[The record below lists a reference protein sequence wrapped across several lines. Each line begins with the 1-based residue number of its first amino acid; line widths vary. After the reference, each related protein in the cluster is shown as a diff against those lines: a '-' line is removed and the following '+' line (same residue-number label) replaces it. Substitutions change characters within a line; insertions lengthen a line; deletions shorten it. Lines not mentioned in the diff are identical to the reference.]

1 MEGANE
7 LKKFF
12 VLAFIVVLSIAAFS
26 VTNITVWFSWEGQK
40 EFQSLVNE
48 FNASQ
53 SNYHVNFVYIP
64 NMTQKLQISLS
75 AGTTLPD
82 IALVRNDIIGELA
95 NAKAITPVGTV
106 DALPAFTK
114 SFDLNGKLYA
124 YPYYADLQVV
134 YLNKKIY
141 NGQIPNYNWTIS
153 DFENIAFKVKSEG
166 YVGVVFNSFSSYF
179 FNSFYAAFNN
189 GIPIKNGIP
198 MVNNTGTMKAF
209 EFYNQIFN
217 TNKIAV
223 SYNGQSAMVTS
234 FKSGK
239 AGMLIQ
245 GSYLIPDFL
254 NSNLDFAVL
263 PYPNFDD
270 GTPIQPTFDAKGFVI
285 FKDNVAVKTFID
297 YITSEKNEEYFCT
310 PTYKL
315 PANINAMHYLE
326 KSNEFFKVMDVSAQ
340 KSLVLPTTT
349 IFNVA
354 YSNAISTAL
363 NLYINDHASLTQ
375 VLERAQN
382 YINSQAK

>member
-1 MEGANE
+1 M
-7 LKKFF
+7 KKF
-12 VLAFIVVLSIAAFS
+12 LALTVFIAVLSIAAFS

-40 EFQSLVNE
+40 EFDSLVNE

-53 SNYHVNFVYIP
+53 SNYHVNLSYIP

-75 AGTTLPD
+75 AGTFLPD

-95 NAKAITPVGTV
+95 NAKVITPVGTV
-106 DALPAFTK
+106 DTLPAFTR

-134 YLNKKIY
+134 YLNTKIY
-141 NGQIPNYNWTIS
+141 NGQIPGYNWTLS
-153 DFENIAFKVKSEG
+153 DFENIASEIKSKG
-166 YVGVVFNSFSSYF
+166 YIGVAFNSFSSYF

-189 GIPIKNGIP
+189 GTIPLKNGIP
-198 MVNNTGTMKAF
+198 MVDNTGTMKAF

-217 TNKIAV
+217 KDKIAV
-223 SYNGQSAMVTS
+223 SYNGQSAMITS
-234 FKSGK
+234 FKTGK

-254 NSNLDFAVL
+254 DSNIDFVVL

-285 FKDNVAVKTFID
+285 FKDDNAVKAFID
-297 YITSEKNEEYFCT
+297 YITSKKSEEYFCT
-310 PTYKL
+310 ATYKL
-315 PANINAMHYLE
+315 PANINAMRELE
-326 KSNEFFKVMDVSAQ
+326 SSNKFFKAMDVSSQ

-363 NLYINDHASLTQ
+363 KLYINDHISLTQ
-375 VLERAQN
+375 VLEKAQN
-382 YINSQAK
+382 YIDSQAK